1 MMGQRDIGRWMAGS
15 RFCNAVN
22 ARSISSSFASAM
34 PLVRADIRAANARC
48 KRPGLLDGQ
57 AVEASAQ
64 TDALRSDRPSFGV
77 TVSIPIVYGAATC
90 LEAPSMSGGLACL

>member
-22 ARSISSSFASAM
+22 ARSISWSFASAM
-34 PLVRADIRAANARC
+34 PLVPVDIRAADARC

-64 TDALRSDRPSFGV
+64 TDALRNDRPSLGV
-77 TVSIPIVYGAATC
+77 TVRTPIVYGAVPC
-90 LEAPSMSGGLACL
+90 LVTPSVTGGVACL